1 MFVARVSRAAR
12 CAWAMGICSRGK
24 STAVITNGA
33 KLNFDNTLNW
43 DKLEALAQVTT
54 FDDTEPNQ
62 LPERAVGA
70 EILIT
75 KVGRRRHQHAFSAAL
90 QTYLRVINTLST
102 VV

>member
-1 MFVARVSRAAR
+1 MLVARLSRAAR
-12 CAWAMGICSRGK
+12 CAWAAGICSREK

-54 FDDTEPNQ
+54 FEDTEPNQ
-62 LPERAVGA
+62 LPDRAVGA

-75 KVGRRRHQHAFSAAL
+75 KVGRCHHHQHSARPHKSL
-90 QTYLRVINTLST
+90 QACVHVGMLH
-102 VV
+102 